1 MLKCLPILLVLAAD
15 CGTAQAE
22 PLKFTDTE
30 KAMAKVAVV
39 DLNLGSEE
47 GAAMLRRRI
56 MLAAR
61 SLCESGSQ
69 PLSVGARLAQ
79 RQCVRDSLRP
89 ALARADRLI
98 AQWRSAPR
106 LAQGETIRN

>member
-1 MLKCLPILLVLAAD
+1 MLKFLPILLALVAA
-15 CGTAQAE
+15 GEIAQAE

-30 KAMAKVAVV
+30 KAMARVAYV

-47 GAAMLRRRI
+47 GAAALRRRI

-79 RQCVRDSLRP
+79 RQCVRETIRP

-98 AQWRSAPR
+98 AQWRSAPQ

>member
-30 KAMAKVAVV
+30 KAMARVAVV

-47 GAAMLRRRI
+47 GATVLRRRI

-61 SLCESGSQ
+61 SLCESSL